1 MILTIN
7 GGSSS
12 IKFSLYKLNEPL
24 QKMLFGEI
32 ENIGTAKVKLNFTI
46 IADQQKNT
54 LPIEAKDHHHA
65 ATHLIDWLEK
75 QEDFTSVKAI
85 GHRIV

>member
-12 IKFSLYKLNEPL
+12 IKFSLYKMNEPL

-32 ENIGTAKVKLNFTI
+32 ENIGTAKAKLM
-46 IADQQKNT
+46 
-54 LPIEAKDHHHA
+54 
-65 ATHLIDWLEK
+65 
-75 QEDFTSVKAI
+75 
-85 GHRIV
+85 